1 MSLLILLRKS
11 APVNRFH
18 NLLINS
24 IDSGEGDSA
33 LLCSGFFQEMNNYSA
48 SLDSGLCHSL
58 FNNNVA
64 LTTIGVHN
72 RLWLNRYRG
81 FRDVLVNNGVNINA
95 LITNNFHWHAK
106 VYILKKQGEPIF
118 GIIGSS
124 NMTRNAFGHNSPFN
138 FEADVVLWDS
148 SNITINNLCQSQT
161 EISGGDFDDI
171 IYADYN
177 TERNSG
183 KDSME
188 KLKELEKE
196 IMNTTSLDELK

>member
-11 APVNRFH
+11 ASVNRFH

-48 SLDSGLCHSL
+48 SLDSGLCSSL
-58 FNNNVA
+58 FNNNVS

-72 RLWLNRYRG
+72 RMWLNRYRS
-81 FRDVLVNNGVNINA
+81 FRDILISNGNTVNA

-106 VYILKKQGEPIF
+106 IFILKKQGEPIF

-124 NMTRNAFGHNSPFN
+124 NMTRNAFGHTAPFN

-148 SNITINNLCQSQT
+148 SNNAINNICQSQT

-177 TERNSG
+177 VERNRG
-183 KDSME
+183 KNSME
-188 KLKELEKE
+188 KLKDLENE
-196 IMNTTSLDELK
+196 IMSKTQLDELQ